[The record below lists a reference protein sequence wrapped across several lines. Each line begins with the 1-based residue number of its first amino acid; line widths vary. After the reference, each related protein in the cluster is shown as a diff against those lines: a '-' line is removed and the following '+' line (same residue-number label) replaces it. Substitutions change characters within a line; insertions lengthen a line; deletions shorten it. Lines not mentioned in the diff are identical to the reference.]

1 MRFILALFFLLASFA
16 TSIANNDDYY
26 LSLPFK
32 NLEGRAVTISQLKGK
47 PVLIEFWASWC
58 FACKLSFETTNKIF
72 DKYKKKVYIIG
83 INTDLGDPEELK
95 EAIEE
100 NQIKFPVWL
109 NHPDGINYFDGISSL
124 PTFIILD
131 NKGKIV
137 KKITGIKKDSEKELD
152 AILSKLVN

>member
-1 MRFILALFFLLASFA
+1 MRFFLALFFLLASFA
-16 TSIANNDDYY
+16 TSIASNNDY
-26 LSLPFK
+26 LSLRFK
-32 NLEGRAVTISQLKGK
+32 SLEGRDITISQLKGK

-58 FACKLSFETTNKIF
+58 FACKLSFKTTNKIF
-72 DKYKKKVYIIG
+72 NKYKKKVHVIG

-95 EAIEE
+95 EAIAE

-109 NHPDGINYFDGISSL
+109 NHPDENNYFNGISSL

-137 KKITGIKKDSEKELD
+137 KKITGIKKDTENELD